1 MLDFLGKT
9 AIVTGGTRGIGAACA
24 RMLYRRGADVVLT
37 YVSDTAAAEA
47 FEAELAA
54 SARGG
59 AGDTSGGAGDTPGG
73 KPGDTPGG
81 TSGGPPGDAPD
92 GPPGDTSGEAP
103 NDVPCG
109 RVFTFRADIA
119 DVREI
124 ERLIGFVSER
134 FGGLDILVNNAGVLQ
149 STAIGDMTE
158 EEWDRVIDVNLK
170 GVFFMTQKAL
180 PLMEARGGG
189 KVVNVTSLAGRNGGF
204 VNGLAYTASKAGV
217 VGLTKGF
224 ASRLAPLGV
233 RVNAV
238 APGTTETDILKNIS
252 DEKMAGLL
260 TKIPAGRLGRPE
272 EIAAAVVFL
281 CSDEADFI
289 TGAVLDINGG
299 MYFA

>member
-24 RMLYRRGADVVLT
+24 RMLYERGADIVLT
-37 YVSDTAAAEA
+37 YASDTASAEA
-47 FEAELAA
+47 FEAELGATA
-54 SARGG
+54 GRG
-59 AGDTSGGAGDTPGG
+59 ADGGPGNEPGG
-73 KPGDTPGG
+73 
-81 TSGGPPGDAPD
+81 S
-92 GPPGDTSGEAP
+92 
-103 NDVPCG
+103 
-109 RVFTFRADIA
+109 VFTFRADVS

-124 ERLIGFVSER
+124 ERLTGFVSER
-134 FGGLDILVNNAGVLQ
+134 FGGLDILVNNAGVMQ
-149 STAIGDMTE
+149 STAIVDMTE

-238 APGTTETDILKNIS
+238 APGTTETDILKDIS